1 MNYPSGIIIWRHS
14 WLICLILNVCRS
26 RSVWNS
32 MLPVDHPIR
41 TQLCSPFPIT
51 HNFPV
56 YYSLTYP
63 HIPNAT
69 HTNVTTNDPIVKEKC
84 KKKEKGNRVSL
95 ETIVNRKKN
104 VSITFIYPGII
115 YTIGCNREL
124 KDKKKKEKGG
134 KEKNAKPQNFKKIN
148 K

>member
-1 MNYPSGIIIWRHS
+1 MNYPSGIIWRHS

-51 HNFPV
+51 HNSPLFPD
-56 YYSLTYP
+56 
-63 HIPNAT
+63 IPS
-69 HTNVTTNDPIVKEKC
+69 HTQRHAYQRHYQRSNRRKNVKKETAYHLKQSSTE
-84 KKKEKGNRVSL
+84 KKKCFYHVYISWNYIHDWMQPWIKRL
-95 ETIVNRKKN
+95 
-104 VSITFIYPGII
+104 
-115 YTIGCNREL
+115 
-124 KDKKKKEKGG
+124 KKKKRKKRKRGKREKCETT
-134 KEKNAKPQNFKKIN
+134 KFKIN